1 MVETNHNEDNANAG
15 ATGDQGHDQQYVAD
29 ASKFIENTSLDD
41 MLDMAEK
48 AVRRKMMERAAEA
61 HKWVFPEDGIQ
72 KS

>member
-1 MVETNHNEDNANAG
+1 MVETSHNDDNAYAG

-61 HKWVFPEDGIQ
+61 PKWVFPEDGIQ